1 MKDEAKPRLVRGVR
15 LQWDELRQK
24 YLLLMPEGALVMNST
39 AAAVLELCDGRRSIK
54 AIAAQLATRYRGEAV
69 ENDVQN
75 LLLRL
80 SERGVLV
87 FL

>member
-1 MKDEAKPRLVRGVR
+1 VR

-24 YLLLMPEGALVMNST
+24 YLLLMPEGALMLNST
-39 AAAVLELCDGRRSIK
+39 AAAVLELCDGKRSIK
-54 AIAAQLATRYRGEAV
+54 AIAAQLATCYRGEAV

-87 FL
+87 FD